1 MKHRPYGIMADFS
14 SEDTFLA
21 ALGSVRREGHTRV
34 ETFTPYGVEGE
45 ESVTP
50 RRRSPVAPIM
60 LAAAITGGLS
70 AYFMQ
75 WYATRDYWL
84 NVGGRPV
91 YSWPSFIP
99 VTFELTVLSAAL
111 AGAAGMLWLA
121 GLPRLDHPVF
131 SDPRFRRASQDR
143 FFICIRADEP
153 GYTAKAARE
162 SLLRAKPESVEE
174 VLE

>member
-1 MKHRPYGIMADFS
+1 MKGASYGMMAAFA
-14 SEDTFLA
+14 SEETFLA
-21 ALGSVRREGHTRV
+21 ALARVRHEGHHVV

-45 ESVTP
+45 GSVSL

-60 LAAAITGGLS
+60 LLAGIVGGLG
-70 AYFMQ
+70 AFYMQ

-91 YSWPSFIP
+91 FSWPSFVP

-111 AGAAGMLWLA
+111 AGASSMLWLA

-143 FFICIRADEP
+143 FFICIRSDGP
-153 GYTAKAARE
+153 GYVPAAAKAT
-162 SLLRAKPESVEE
+162 LLRADPESVEE
-174 VLE
+174 VLG

>member
-1 MKHRPYGIMADFS
+1 MKARSYGIMADFT

-21 ALGSVRREGHTRV
+21 ALASVRRDGHRNV

-45 ESVTP
+45 ESVAP
-50 RRRSPVAPIM
+50 RRPSPVAPIM
-60 LAAAITGGLS
+60 LAAGIVGGLS
-70 AYFMQ
+70 AFYMQ

-91 YSWPSFIP
+91 FSWPSFVP

-111 AGAAGMLWLA
+111 TGAATLLWLA

-131 SDPRFRRASQDR
+131 SDERFRRASQDR
-143 FFICIRADEP
+143 FFICIRAGQP
-153 GYTAKAARE
+153 GYTAASAVD
-162 SLLRAKPESVEE
+162 SLLRTDPESVEE
-174 VLE
+174 VFE